1 MLIKYEFLKIL
12 RKKSTFIVMAASL
25 LLTAFFFGLPIM
37 QYQTYNQDGVIKG
50 TEGIQYEKEQYEDV
64 AVSLSEK
71 YITETILEVQDRKS
85 TRLNSSHPE

>member
-50 TEGIQYEKEQYEDV
+50 TEGIQYRSFLKIRII
-64 AVSLSEK
+64 SGT
-71 YITETILEVQDRKS
+71 TETS
-85 TRLNSSHPE
+85 NF

>member
-37 QYQTYNQDGVIKG
+37 QYQTYNQDG
-50 TEGIQYEKEQYEDV
+50 
-64 AVSLSEK
+64 
-71 YITETILEVQDRKS
+71 DRKS
-85 TRLNSSHPE
+85 VV